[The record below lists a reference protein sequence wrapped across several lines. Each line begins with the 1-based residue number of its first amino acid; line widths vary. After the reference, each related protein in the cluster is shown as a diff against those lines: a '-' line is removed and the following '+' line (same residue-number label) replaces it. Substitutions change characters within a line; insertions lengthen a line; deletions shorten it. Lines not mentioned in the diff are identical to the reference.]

1 MNPRQYFLK
10 YSFILNLVFIFLIA
24 LVTADVG
31 NTYLMHRLAGS
42 AESTTVKVEEPAVEK
57 AGYNPATD
65 EILSRNLFGAV
76 VEEETETPDVA
87 AGDTSEIEETT
98 LRLELIGIVYEGD
111 DHPRNFATIKN
122 LTEQEIKLYR
132 RGSAIAENASVE
144 RVERDRVL
152 IVRDGELEEL
162 RFPKKTSGS
171 GASNRPRHVHQAR
184 PGKGQG
190 RGNKQGGRNDI
201 TEGIEEV
208 GPGEYRLKRDAI
220 KDALAPENLSNILTQ
235 ARTIPNRKRVDGKT
249 VIDGFRIYRI
259 RPKSVFDKLGLQNGD
274 IIKSIN
280 GQYLDNLD
288 TALNM
293 LQTLRSQDE
302 FSLSIERRRREQEFH
317 YEVED

>member
-1 MNPRQYFLK
+1 MNPRTYFLK
-10 YSFILNLVFIFLIA
+10 YSFVLNLVFIFLIA
-24 LVTADVG
+24 LVAADVG
-31 NTYLMHRLAGS
+31 NTYLMHRLVGAT
-42 AESTTVKVEEPAVEK
+42 ESVTVEVEELAVES

-76 VEEETETPDVA
+76 VEEETETPEVA
-87 AGDTSEIEETT
+87 AGDTSEIEETP
-98 LRLELIGIVYEGD
+98 LRLELIGVVYEGD

-122 LTEQEIKLYR
+122 LTEQEINLYR
-132 RGSAIAENASVE
+132 KDSAITENAKVK
-144 RVERDRVL
+144 RIERDRVL
-152 IVRDGELEEL
+152 IIRDGELEEL
-162 RFPKKTSGS
+162 RFPKKKSGS
-171 GASNRPRHVHQAR
+171 VASNRPRQVHKAR
-184 PGKGQG
+184 PDKG
-190 RGNKQGGRNDI
+190 RGNKRGGRNNI

-208 GPGEYRLKRDAI
+208 APGEYRLKRDAI
-220 KDALAPENLSNILTQ
+220 KDALAPENLSDILTQ

-302 FSLSIERRRREQEFH
+302 FSMNIERRRKEQKFQ